1 MPMRPEKITI
11 TLPAK
16 TLKFVDQYRNAHAI
30 HSRDEVFEIALAMLR
45 ETEREAD
52 VSEAPQSD
60 DLSDLDAPL
69 QEDTGRSNW

>member
-1 MPMRPEKITI
+1 MRAVKITV

-16 TLKFVDQYRNAHAI
+16 TLKYIDQYRKAHSI
-30 HSRDEVFEIALAMLR
+30 ESTDEVFEIALAMLR

-60 DLSDLDAPL
+60 DLSELDTPV
-69 QEDTGRSNW
+69 QEDAERGQW